1 MGQGSSGILVAG
13 EELRGG
19 AAVAP
24 RRPHLPTPVR
34 LQLPRCLNPCCLV
47 GGHCL
52 VGRPWARGRWGLLA
66 TCAAEPAAGLESCR
80 GTKAEAH
87 GPRKVRLTLP
97 FTQIQGLKGR
107 AEWEVY

>member
-1 MGQGSSGILVAG
+1 M
-13 EELRGG
+13 EELPKPG
-19 AAVAP
+19 AA
-24 RRPHLPTPVR
+24 PTPQPLFGFSSR
-34 LQLPRCLNPCCLV
+34 RCLNPCCLV

-52 VGRPWARGRWGLLA
+52 VGRPWARGTWGLLA

-80 GTKAEAH
+80 GTKAEAQ

-107 AEWEVY
+107 AEWGVY